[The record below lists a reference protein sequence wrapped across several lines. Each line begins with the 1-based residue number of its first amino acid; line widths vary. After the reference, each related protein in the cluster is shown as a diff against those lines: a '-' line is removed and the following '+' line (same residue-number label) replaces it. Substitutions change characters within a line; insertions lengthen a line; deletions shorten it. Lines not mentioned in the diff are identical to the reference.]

1 MERCD
6 AQVAESTDRKGA
18 TGAVVLSVMAIIS
31 VALLG
36 GGFWLANASAQSNW
50 LVQAMR
56 NRTFVISAAVFLAS
70 AIGLLA
76 MCHAMYHAGT
86 PYRNARSSQSGS
98 VTLEFAIA
106 LPIALA
112 MVLLMTQAALLMG
125 GNICVHYAAYCAARS
140 AIVQIPSDFSPAE
153 PPNVLDSPD
162 AAKMESIRAAAIWA
176 LMPVSCSSTDYPY
189 GGDDPNLALGVRS
202 FMTHLGSTGGNW
214 SDRADLPTY
223 LGRKRAYAE
232 DHTEITM
239 YERMDVDGTAAYWE
253 VVYPHAY
260 QPRDE
265 IRVQVKHTLYLSV
278 PYAAK
283 VFAAVEGGT
292 RLDFAPGQYGMEI
305 TALVSLTNQGVRDY
319 VEVETFD

>member
-6 AQVAESTDRKGA
+6 AQAVDSTDRKDASG
-18 TGAVVLSVMAIIS
+18 TVVLSVAAIIF

-36 GGFWLANASAQSNW
+36 GAFWLANTSASGNW
-50 LVQAMR
+50 LGQAMR

-70 AIGLLA
+70 AIGLVA
-76 MCHAMYHAGT
+76 MCRAMHHAGA

-112 MVLLMTQAALLMG
+112 LVLLMTQAALLMG

-140 AIVQIPSDFSPAE
+140 AIVQIPSDLSPSE
-153 PPNVLDSPD
+153 PPNVLDSPE
-162 AAKMESIRAAAIWA
+162 ATKMESIRDAAIWA
-176 LMPVSCSSTDYPY
+176 LMPVSCSNRDYPA
-189 GGDDPNLALGVRS
+189 GDDAGLASDVRS
-202 FMTHLGSTGGNW
+202 FMTHFGTTTGGW
-214 SDRADLPTY
+214 YDRADLATY

-239 YERMDVDGTAAYWE
+239 YERLDTDQTAEYWE
-253 VVYPHAY
+253 LDYPHVY

-292 RLDFAPGQYGMEI
+292 RLGFAPGQYGMEI